1 MFLYNSNKKIVYYI
15 LKSFILCATVAISI
29 TLIFDYF
36 YTLPN
41 ESPSENITLYDV
53 LGGSIVSPVI
63 ETLIIFILISILG
76 LLIENRSIKA
86 IMVAIFMS
94 YLHGLVVPFWGVIS
108 FFSFFIFSISYL
120 VWSEVKIWLGL
131 LSSVSIHFLLNFSS
145 LTFVYI
151 GQFYYL

>member
-1 MFLYNSNKKIVYYI
+1 MFLYNSNQKIVYYI
-15 LKSFILCATVAISI
+15 LKSFILCATVAIFI
-29 TLIFDYF
+29 TLVFDYF

-53 LGGSIVSPVI
+53 LGGSVVSPVI

-94 YLHGLVVPFWGVIS
+94 YLHGLVVPFGGVIS